1 MSQRRSDAGS
11 NKRVMVMLVLIVVM
25 VGVYAALTF
34 APDTVR
40 GLFAEESEL
49 DASPWETTAD
59 ATPAGAT
66 EAGVD
71 VATQQVVEE
80 TVALQEQL
88 EREQE
93 TTAVA
98 PGGEAS
104 ATPAA
109 TPAVAPPVAAAE
121 AQAPAGLD
129 YSALDPST
137 REMMDLKRK
146 LDLANTSLQVQQ
158 AQAAIE
164 EARRQTEGVRLGT
177 NAIPMLVG
185 VSGSPSRGLRAEF
198 HLGGS
203 QRVALIPGRWIT
215 PNWKLISVDPAG
227 AEVQNAQG
235 ERTRLVLGTRPVQGA
250 TQPQQNLQLQP
261 MQVPSNSVV
270 PPVVPATGR

>member
-1 MSQRRSDAGS
+1 
-11 NKRVMVMLVLIVVM
+11 MVMLVLIVVM

-40 GLFAEESEL
+40 GLFTEESEL

-59 ATPAGAT
+59 VTPAGPMDG
-66 EAGVD
+66 GVD
-71 VATQQVVEE
+71 VATQQVVEQ
-80 TVALQEQL
+80 TAALQEQL

-93 TTAVA
+93 TAAVA
-98 PGGEAS
+98 PAVEAS

-109 TPAVAPPVAAAE
+109 TPVVASAE

>member
-59 ATPAGAT
+59 VTPAGAT
-66 EAGVD
+66 EASVD

-80 TVALQEQL
+80 TAALQEQL

-93 TTAVA
+93 TTAVGPA
-98 PGGEAS
+98 GDAS

-109 TPAVAPPVAAAE
+109 TLAVASAE
-121 AQAPAGLD
+121 TQAPAGLD

-203 QRVALIPGRWIT
+203 QRVALIPGRWMT
-215 PNWKLISVDPAG
+215 PNWKLISVDAAG

-270 PPVVPATGR
+270 PTVVPATGR